1 MSRLLSSPPA
11 CPYVTVEQYMAL
23 SGLAE
28 GTVKQFITDGRII
41 IKPKTKPREKTL
53 INMVAMTEIAT
64 REAMELLG

>member
-1 MSRLLSSPPA
+1 
-11 CPYVTVEQYMAL
+11 MAL

-53 INMVAMTEIAT
+53 INMVAMTEIAA